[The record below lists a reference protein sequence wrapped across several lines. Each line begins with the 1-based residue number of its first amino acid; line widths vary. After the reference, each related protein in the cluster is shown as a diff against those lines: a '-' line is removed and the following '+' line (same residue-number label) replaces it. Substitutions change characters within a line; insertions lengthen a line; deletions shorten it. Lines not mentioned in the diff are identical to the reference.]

1 MPTIVSDRQLTGADW
16 GVYLT
21 PQTNSGALDANPVF
35 KPFRRTEGR
44 IKSTPAYTTSAEV
57 SLDYAPSNQVQ
68 DGRESVAELSFEA
81 TKDSVSYLL
90 AAIYGSEVSVTETST
105 TIASTATGFTSTDD
119 SFADFLPGDWVFV
132 SGFANAALNR
142 VYLITTK
149 ADDDTVTTYPVPA
162 AVVAASAS
170 VTAQTKRTRNGNDA
184 TYFGGQTRVLDQSKS
199 GDVDYQTFV
208 DGLIN
213 AFSLEVGESGI
224 IGGSQ
229 TIQFAKKLPGT
240 GAVAGQTDS
249 ALSADAPLSA
259 VQNVSDWF
267 YGASSAICVLK
278 SATISISN
286 ENQRDQAA
294 GCGDQYVRGSN
305 PVVTVEGVSR
315 SSVADSMAIRDQF
328 DSGTRVGFA
337 VTFNHGNGEK
347 TVVYIPRNVV
357 TAWDMPD
364 GQNVI
369 SVNNFTLTA
378 EKDPTLGFFIAVY
391 RNW

>member
-21 PQTNSGALDANPVF
+21 PQTNSGELDANPVF

-90 AAIYGSEVSVTETST
+90 AAIYGSEVSVTKTSA
-105 TIASTATGFTSTDD
+105 TIASTATGFVSTDS
-119 SFADFLPGDWVFV
+119 SFTDFLPGDWVFV

-142 VYLITTK
+142 AYLVTAKTN
-149 ADDDTVTTYPVPA
+149 ANTVATYPAPA

-170 VTAQTKRTRNGNDA
+170 ITVQTKRTRNGNDA
-184 TYFGGQTRVLDQSKS
+184 TYYGGQTRVVDQSKV

-259 VQNVSDWF
+259 VQNVSCLL
-267 YGASSAICVLK
+267 YTSPSP
-278 SATISISN
+278 
-286 ENQRDQAA
+286 RD
-294 GCGDQYVRGSN
+294 
-305 PVVTVEGVSR
+305 
-315 SSVADSMAIRDQF
+315 
-328 DSGTRVGFA
+328 
-337 VTFNHGNGEK
+337 
-347 TVVYIPRNVV
+347 
-357 TAWDMPD
+357 
-364 GQNVI
+364 
-369 SVNNFTLTA
+369 
-378 EKDPTLGFFIAVY
+378 
-391 RNW
+391 